1 MKPDLRHHFAPITW
15 PRWLS
20 LMLFLLLATAQ
31 CSIPE
36 AAPVGSLAVVVESAP

>member
-1 MKPDLRHHFAPITW
+1 MKQNLRHHFAPITW

-20 LMLFLLLATAQ
+20 LVLFLLLATAR

-36 AAPVGSLAVVVESAP
+36 ATPAVSHVIETEAAP